1 MTTIITR
8 SGKGAAL
15 THTEVDANFTNLN
28 TNKAEVST
36 VLLASEK
43 GAASGVCPLD
53 STSKVSSTYLPSYV
67 DDVLEYAN
75 YAALPATGETG
86 KIYVA
91 LDTNKTYRWSGSA
104 YVYITSGAV
113 DSVAGK
119 TGVVTL
125 VKADVGLSNVDNTTD
140 IGKPISTAT
149 QTALDLKAPLA
160 SPTFTG
166 TVSGVT
172 KAMVGLGNV
181 DNTTDA
187 LKPIS
192 TATQTALDLKAP
204 IASPTF
210 TGTVSGISK
219 SMVGLGNVDNTTDA
233 SKPVSTAAAA
243 ALLTAVPS
251 QTGNSGKYLSTNGT
265 STSWTTVDAPPSQ
278 TGNSGKYLSTNGTST
293 SWTTVDALPSQTG
306 NSGKY
311 LTTSG
316 TSALWATLNVDPNV
330 TTKGLYEHS
339 RTISANYTIGT
350 GNNASSVGP
359 LTVASGISITVP
371 SGSRWMV
378 L

>member
-1 MTTIITR
+1 MTTIVTR

-140 IGKPISTAT
+140 ALKPISTAT
-149 QTALDLKAPLA
+149 QTALDLKAPMA

-187 LKPIS
+187 
-192 TATQTALDLKAP
+192 
-204 IASPTF
+204 
-210 TGTVSGISK
+210 
-219 SMVGLGNVDNTTDA
+219 N
-233 SKPVSTAAAA
+233 KPVSTAAAA
-243 ALLTAVPS
+243 ALLLAVPS

-265 STSWTTVDAPPSQ
+265 A
-278 TGNSGKYLSTNGTST
+278 T

-316 TSALWATLNVDPNV
+316 TSASWATLNVDPNV

-339 RTISANYTIGT
+339 QTISANYTIGT

-359 LTVASGISITVP
+359 LTVASGVVVQIP

>member
-1 MTTIITR
+1 MLAITTRELVAAGVTT
-8 SGKGAAL
+8 KG
-15 THTEVDANFTNLN
+15 
-28 TNKAEVST
+28 S
-36 VLLASEK
+36 
-43 GAASGVCPLD
+43 P
-53 STSKVSSTYLPSYV
+53 
-67 DDVLEYAN
+67 
-75 YAALPATGETG
+75 
-86 KIYVA
+86 
-91 LDTNKTYRWSGSA
+91 
-104 YVYITSGAV
+104 
-113 DSVAGK
+113 
-119 TGVVTL
+119 
-125 VKADVGLSNVDNTTD
+125 LSNTEIDSNFVNLKSE
-140 IGKPISTAT
+140 IE
-149 QTALDLKAPLA
+149 LKAPLI

-166 TVSGVT
+166 TVSGVS

-181 DNTTDA
+181 DNTTDIG
-187 LKPIS
+187 KPIS

-219 SMVGLGNVDNTTDA
+219 SMVGLGDVDNTADA
-233 SKPVSTAAAA
+233 NKPVSTAAAA
-243 ALLTAVPS
+243 ALLLAV
-251 QTGNSGKYLSTNGT
+251 
-265 STSWTTVDAPPSQ
+265 PSQ

-316 TSALWATLNVDPNV
+316 TSASWATLNVDPNV

-339 RTISANYTIGT
+339 QTISANYTIGT

-359 LTVASGISITVP
+359 LTVASGISIIVP

>member
-1 MTTIITR
+1 MSTIVTR

-15 THTEVDANFTNLN
+15 THGEVDANFTNLN
-28 TNKAEVST
+28 ADKAE
-36 VLLASEK
+36 ASAVIPAIEK

-53 STSKVSSTYLPSYV
+53 ATSKVASTYLPSYV

-75 YAALPATGETG
+75 LAALPVTGETG

-104 YVYITSGAV
+104 YIYITSGAV

-125 VKADVGLSNVDNTTD
+125 TSADVGLGNVTNNAAVANLSGTNTGDQTLPTTLPASDVYAWAKEATKPTYTATEVSLGNASNTSDAN
-140 IGKPISTAT
+140 KPVSTAT
-149 QTALDLKAPLA
+149 QTALDLKSPLA

-166 TVSGVT
+166 TVSGIT
-172 KAMVGLGNV
+172 KAMVSLGNV

-187 LKPIS
+187 
-192 TATQTALDLKAP
+192 
-204 IASPTF
+204 
-210 TGTVSGISK
+210 
-219 SMVGLGNVDNTTDA
+219 N
-233 SKPVSTAAAA
+233 KPVSTATAT
-243 ALLTAVPS
+243 ALLAAVPT

-265 STSWTTVDAPPSQ
+265 ASSWTA
-278 TGNSGKYLSTNGTST
+278 
-293 SWTTVDALPSQTG
+293 VDALPAQTG

-316 TSALWATLNVDPNV
+316 TAASWAVLNVDPNV

-339 RTISANYTIGT
+339 KTISANYAIGS

-359 LTVASGISITVP
+359 LTIASGVSVTVP

>member
-1 MTTIITR
+1 MALKDVLKKGSGAPAPADLITGGIGVDTVNKRLYFKADDGTVVPHDRNTPAGDIVATTVQ
-8 SGKGAAL
+8 GAINEL
-15 THTEVDANFTNLN
+15 DTE
-28 TNKAEVST
+28 KAP
-36 VLLASEK
+36 LASPTFT
-43 GAASGVCPLD
+43 GTVSGV
-53 STSKVSSTYLPSYV
+53 SK
-67 DDVLEYAN
+67 AM
-75 YAALPATGETG
+75 
-86 KIYVA
+86 
-91 LDTNKTYRWSGSA
+91 
-104 YVYITSGAV
+104 
-113 DSVAGK
+113 
-119 TGVVTL
+119 
-125 VKADVGLSNVDNTTD
+125 VGLGSVDNTTD

-187 LKPIS
+187 
-192 TATQTALDLKAP
+192 
-204 IASPTF
+204 
-210 TGTVSGISK
+210 
-219 SMVGLGNVDNTTDA
+219 

-243 ALLTAVPS
+243 ALLSAVPS
-251 QTGNSGKYLSTNGT
+251 QTGNSDKYLSTDGT
-265 STSWTTVDAPPSQ
+265 STSWATL
-278 TGNSGKYLSTNGTST
+278 N
-293 SWTTVDALPSQTG
+293 VDALPSQTG

-316 TSALWATLNVDPNV
+316 TAASWATLNVDPNV

-339 RTISANYTIGT
+339 QTISANYTIGT

-359 LTVASGISITVP
+359 LTVASGISIIVP